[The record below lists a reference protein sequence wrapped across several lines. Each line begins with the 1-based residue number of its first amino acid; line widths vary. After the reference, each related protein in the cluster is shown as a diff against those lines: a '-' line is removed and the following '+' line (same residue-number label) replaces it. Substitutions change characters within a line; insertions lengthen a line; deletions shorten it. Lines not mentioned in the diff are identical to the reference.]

1 MSAAWL
7 LLLYSLKR
15 FRTTL
20 LTMGLLLSGFQMI
33 LIAVAR
39 SIQSTGGFEQLTALL
54 PPFARELLG
63 PSLTSFMSF
72 AGIVC
77 LGYFHLSVMGSLVG
91 LAITIAT
98 IPTSEIET
106 GFMDLILARPVARH
120 WIVTRTILALIV
132 STALLL
138 AMMMTGT
145 WAGLETLAPKSVTW
159 PSVKLVSS
167 LATNLSLLMLA
178 WGGVALAIASAS
190 RRRGVA
196 GAIAGLLALAAFLMD
211 YVGRL
216 WQRAESVA
224 WLSPFRYYNPFE
236 LVMGNPLPSK
246 NLLVLGGIAAAGC
259 VTAYVL
265 FGRRDISH

>member
-1 MSAAWL
+1 MSATWL

-33 LIAVAR
+33 LIVVAR

-54 PPFARELLG
+54 PPFARELMG

-106 GFMDLILARPVARH
+106 GFMDLILARPLARH
-120 WIVTRTILALIV
+120 WIVTRTIFALIV
-132 STALLL
+132 STVLLL

-178 WGGVALAIASAS
+178 WGGVSLAIASAS

-196 GAIAGLLALAAFLMD
+196 GAIAGLLALAAFLLD

-216 WQRAESVA
+216 WQPAESVA
-224 WLSPFRYYNPFE
+224 WLSPFRYYSPFE

-246 NLLVLGGIAAAGC
+246 NLLVLVGIAAAGC

-265 FGRRDISH
+265 FTRRDISH

>member
-120 WIVTRTILALIV
+120 WIVTRTIFALIA
-132 STALLL
+132 STVLLL
-138 AMMMTGT
+138 GMMMTGT

-167 LATNLSLLMLA
+167 LAINLSLLMLA

-216 WQRAESVA
+216 WQPAESVA

-259 VTAYVL
+259 VTAYAL
-265 FGRRDISH
+265 FARRDISH

>member
-1 MSAAWL
+1 MSAAIL
-7 LLLYSLKR
+7 LLRYSLKR
-15 FRTTL
+15 FRTTV

-39 SIQSTGGFEQLTALL
+39 SIQTSGGFEQLTALL

-106 GFMDLILARPVARH
+106 GFIDLILARPLARH
-120 WIVTRTILALIV
+120 WIITRTIA
-132 STALLL
+132 ALLLSTLVIL
-138 AMMMTGT
+138 AMMMGGT
-145 WAGLETLAPKSVTW
+145 WAGLQALAPKGVTW
-159 PSVKLVSS
+159 PSWKLVFS

-178 WGGVALAIASAS
+178 WGGVGLAIGSAS

-196 GAIAGLLALAAFLMD
+196 GAIGGLLALAAFLLD

-216 WQRAESVA
+216 WQPAESVA
-224 WLSPFRYYNPFE
+224 WVSPFRYYSPFE
-236 LVMGNPLPSK
+236 LVMGNPLPAK
-246 NLLVLGGIAAAGC
+246 HLLVLGCIAAAGFG
-259 VTAYVL
+259 TAYAV
-265 FGRRDISH
+265 FARRDISH